1 MLRTQKMKKIQ
12 VTRSFKTIESTILY
26 IRGMKKIIFSSLF
39 FCIHWIS
46 YPIISTLPLDQIETF
61 QNSKNK
67 SRDKNVSIE
76 ERLDFTHKSIAEAE
90 KHKLEDTLYLSQV
103 AYRSYLYS
111 LQKDYKKAVEAS
123 YDLLENAQSRNNQ
136 KYIALS
142 YYKLGRYLSKDADEI
157 GAFKNYVKAID
168 TYTSL
173 GDSLSII
180 KVAKR
185 ASFIQANLGDLDGA
199 EFTIVN
205 ALDYSLAVKDVSE
218 LSWFYDI
225 LGRVYRER
233 SLWQEAIRYH
243 RKALQLESSVKS
255 KPSLL
260 NNYALTLIKSEN
272 YEEAIIQLDKALAYN
287 ERDNDKT
294 FFRLLDNY
302 AFAKAKLKDPEAIYL
317 LEEALKKRQKSN
329 DYPGQYA
336 SHIHLAEAYG
346 NLSNEDKSKYHAQEA
361 YNIASTSKNSEAIVK
376 ALDYL
381 IPVTRKSNKLFEEH
395 TALSDSLKSA
405 QNKAKFEFA
414 KLRYDVEKAE
424 ERESVALQLQTAS
437 ELRENIAVRKRD
449 WALGGLLGVGLLTLV
464 FILYQKER
472 SKKQRLLDQHNTEK
486 RIAKK
491 LHDELANEIYLVMT
505 QIESDNTTPH
515 VADKLEHIY
524 KLSRDISRE
533 TQPIQTDQSFPE
545 ELALSLQT
553 YTSDERKLIM
563 RGLETIK
570 WDTINAEKKI
580 EIYRVLQELMTNM
593 RKHSKA
599 SLVAVVFKEGN
610 RALEIN
616 YSDNGQGVS
625 IASQDRT
632 GGLTNT
638 QSRLKSIGGRITF
651 DSAINEGFRAE
662 LSVPI

>member
-1 MLRTQKMKKIQ
+1 MKN
-12 VTRSFKTIESTILY
+12 IL
-26 IRGMKKIIFSSLF
+26 FSSLF
-39 FCIHWIS
+39 LCISWVT
-46 YPIISTLPLDQIETF
+46 YPEVATSIFEQVETF
-61 QNSKNK
+61 QNLKNK
-67 SRDKNVSIE
+67 SRDASFTIK
-76 ERLDFTHKSIAEAE
+76 ERLAYNNQSILEAE
-90 KHKLEDTLYLSQV
+90 KLQLADTLYLGQI
-103 AYRSYLYS
+103 AYSSYLYS
-111 LQKDYKKAVEAS
+111 KRKDFKKAIDATYLLLEKSKSLNNQEYIAKS
-123 YDLLENAQSRNNQ
+123 YD
-136 KYIALS
+136 
-142 YYKLGRYLSKDADEI
+142 KLGRYLSSNADEI

-168 TYTSL
+168 TYASL
-173 GDSLSII
+173 EDSIQVI
-180 KVAKR
+180 KVSKR
-185 ASFIQANLGDLDGA
+185 ASFLQANLGDLDGA

-205 ALDYSLAVKDVSE
+205 ALDYSPAVKDVSE
-218 LSWFYDI
+218 LSWFYDT

-243 RKALQLESSVKS
+243 RKALQLESSPKS
-255 KPSLL
+255 KPILL

-272 YEEAIIQLDKALAYN
+272 YEDAIIQLNKALAYE
-287 ERDNDKT
+287 ERVNDKT

-302 AFAKAKLKDPEAIYL
+302 AFAKAKLNHPEAIYL

-376 ALDYL
+376 ALGYL
-381 IPVTRKSNKLFEEH
+381 IPVTRKSNKLFEEY

-599 SLVAVVFKEGN
+599 SLVALVFKEEN

-625 IASQDRT
+625 IASQDRS

-651 DSAINEGFRAE
+651 DSAVNEGFRAE

>member
-1 MLRTQKMKKIQ
+1 MKN
-12 VTRSFKTIESTILY
+12 IL
-26 IRGMKKIIFSSLF
+26 FSSLLL
-39 FCIHWIS
+39 CISWVT
-46 YPIISTLPLDQIETF
+46 YPEIATSIFEQVETF
-61 QNSKNK
+61 QNFKNK
-67 SRDKNVSIE
+67 SRNASFTIK
-76 ERLDFTHKSIAEAE
+76 ERLTYNNQSILEAE
-90 KHKLEDTLYLSQV
+90 KLQLADTLYLGQI
-103 AYRSYLYS
+103 AYSSYLYS
-111 LQKDYKKAVEAS
+111 KKKDFKKAIDATYLLLEKSKSLNNQEYIAKS
-123 YDLLENAQSRNNQ
+123 YD
-136 KYIALS
+136 
-142 YYKLGRYLSKDADEI
+142 KLGRYFNSDGDEI
-157 GAFKNYVKAID
+157 NAFKNYVKAID
-168 TYTSL
+168 TYASL
-173 GDSLSII
+173 KDSIQVI
-180 KVAKR
+180 KVSKR
-185 ASFIQANLGDLDGA
+185 ASFLQANLGDLDGA

-205 ALDYSLAVKDVSE
+205 ALDYSPAVKDVSE
-218 LSWFYDI
+218 LSWFYDT
-225 LGRVYRER
+225 LGRVYGER

-243 RKALQLESSVKS
+243 RKALQLERSLKS

-260 NNYALTLIKSEN
+260 NNYALTLMKSEN
-272 YEEAIIQLDKALAYN
+272 YEEAIIQLNTALAYK
-287 ERDNDKT
+287 EHAKDKT
-294 FFRLLDNY
+294 VLRLLDNY
-302 AFAKAKLKDPEAIYL
+302 AFAKAKLNHPEAIYL

-346 NLSNEDKSKYHAQEA
+346 NLSNGDKSKYHAQEA
-361 YNIASTSKNSEAIVK
+361 YKIASTSKNSEAIVK

-381 IPVTRKSNKLFEEH
+381 IPVTRKSNNLFEEY

-599 SLVAVVFKEGN
+599 SLVALVFKEEN

-625 IASQDRT
+625 IASQDRS

-651 DSAINEGFRAE
+651 DSAVNEGFRAE